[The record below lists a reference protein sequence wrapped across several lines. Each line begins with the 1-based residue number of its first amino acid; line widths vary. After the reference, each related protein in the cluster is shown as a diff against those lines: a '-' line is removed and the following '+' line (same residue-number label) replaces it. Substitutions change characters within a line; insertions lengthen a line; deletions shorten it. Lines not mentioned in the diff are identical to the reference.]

1 MKNVHVKCKLK
12 SQDRKCITMVNDDIG
27 NVYRGLFYYPKEIFQ
42 GYKKPPAD
50 FYFRPFHLFN
60 TRHNIIPVTG
70 QCLRTGEVCDKN
82 LNQ

>member
-12 SQDRKCITMVNDDIG
+12 SQDRKCVTMVNDDIG

-70 QCLRTGEVCDKN
+70 QCLRTGEVCD
-82 LNQ
+82 